1 MAPFNCL
8 TLTNPKYMD
17 ISFNDAQKDQA
28 LEDIASDVIFD
39 TAQVEDI
46 DRSPSAEHLPVSPS
60 ISDMTTFARRRAE
73 LMASK
78 QAAAAT
84 DSGISGNS
92 LKNKLKAEL
101 TRFLG
106 LRETVEE
113 KDDPQQW
120 WREHVTE
127 FPLLGHYYRAYC
139 AFQATSTASER
150 VFNAEGMVLTKS
162 RYVTK

>member
-17 ISFNDAQKDQA
+17 IYFDEEQKDKA
-28 LEDIASDVIFD
+28 LEDLASDVIFD
-39 TAQVEDI
+39 HPEVEDS
-46 DRSPSAEHLPVSPS
+46 DGAPSAGHLPVSAS
-60 ISDMTTFARRRAE
+60 ISDMTSFARRRAE
-73 LMASK
+73 LLASK
-78 QAAAAT
+78 QAAAAQDT
-84 DSGISGNS
+84 GISGNS
-92 LKNKLKAEL
+92 VKKKLKAEL

-106 LRETVEE
+106 LRQTVEE

-120 WREHVTE
+120 WRDHVTE
-127 FPLLGHYYRAYC
+127 FPLLGRYYRAYC
-139 AFQATSTASER
+139 ASQATSTASER